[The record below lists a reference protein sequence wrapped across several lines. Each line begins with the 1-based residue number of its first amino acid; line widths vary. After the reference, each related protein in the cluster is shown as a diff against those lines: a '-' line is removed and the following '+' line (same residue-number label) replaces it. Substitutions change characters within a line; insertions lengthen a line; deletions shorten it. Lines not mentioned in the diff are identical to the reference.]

1 LAIVYLA
8 STWLGLT
15 HAALVG
21 TASPVWSSAGV
32 ALAGLYRLGLSR
44 WPAIFVASLV
54 VHLLPA
60 SLSPAAALAIAV
72 GNTLE
77 AVLGVWLLRRLG
89 FSPELARIQDVLVLT
104 FTAATGTL
112 ASVLA
117 GVLGLM
123 LSGGVSWDSV
133 ALTAW
138 GWWLGNALGMLVV
151 GSALMWCSQHR
162 PEPRG
167 REALV
172 LTLLTLGIFLGPLFS
187 GRWTPVRVSAQVL
200 LLLPM
205 GAWAVWRFGSRTAAY
220 CFLLLV
226 GVFLWSGISGPA
238 SVLASAMAAGGVL
251 KPRLFLVI
259 VAFTG
264 LLLMAAR
271 AERGM
276 SSTHLEVL
284 TTALRGVQEGVLVC
298 EQFPNE
304 APRLVYANA
313 SFLEMGGW
321 RREDLLGRSPLS
333 LWGDALEPDV
343 HQRLEDAVRSRR
355 PFQGEVAM
363 AHQDGSRVY
372 NEMHLSFVRA
382 AGSRGTFLV
391 STHRDITSQKRLQ
404 AQLASAERIAAV
416 GTLAAGVGH
425 EINNPLAYLLLN
437 LEGAMRSLKKG
448 PEHVPEARARLE
460 YVREGAERIRVI
472 ARDLKVFSRQEGEER
487 EMLDVNE
494 VVVPAL
500 RMAAHSVRARARL
513 VEDFGSPPPVSGCEA
528 RLGQVLLNLLVNA
541 LQSIPEG
548 NPEQHE
554 VRVRTGSD
562 ALGRALV
569 EVSDTGCG
577 MAPHV
582 LERIFEPFFTTKPSG
597 EGTGLGL
604 AICQQ
609 IIQSHG
615 GELQVRSEQGKG
627 SVFTLV
633 LPAAEPS
640 AKARMP
646 EVTSLVPV
654 SPPRRR
660 ILVIDDEPRLAQSMR
675 MLIEPSHDVVVTTRG
690 AEAMAWVSA
699 GQRFDLVLCDLQ
711 MPGATGMDVYS
722 HLRAHA
728 PELLERL
735 VFISGGAYTQ
745 ATRDFVRSVRNRILE
760 KPVRPEELLAT
771 IDEAL
776 ATSSSSAA

>member
-1 LAIVYLA
+1 MRTTLA
-8 STWLGLT
+8 SFLACAGGGLRHSDAT
-15 HAALVG
+15 TAPRSSIRVRPGRTRRGARVGDRVPGVHVVGPDARGARGHGQSGLVVG
-21 TASPVWSSAGV
+21 GRGPRGSLPPRLV
-32 ALAGLYRLGLSR
+32 ALARHLPGLAG
-44 WPAIFVASLV
+44 PAPV
-54 VHLLPA
+54 VPPPPA
-60 SLSPAAALAIAV
+60 SRSPAAALAIAV

-104 FTAATGTL
+104 FTAATGAL

-304 APRLVYANA
+304 APRLVYGNA

-391 STHRDITSQKRLQ
+391 PTHRAITIQNRLH

-416 GTLAAGVGH
+416 G
-425 EINNPLAYLLLN
+425 P
-437 LEGAMRSLKKG
+437 
-448 PEHVPEARARLE
+448 
-460 YVREGAERIRVI
+460 
-472 ARDLKVFSRQEGEER
+472 
-487 EMLDVNE
+487 
-494 VVVPAL
+494 
-500 RMAAHSVRARARL
+500 
-513 VEDFGSPPPVSGCEA
+513 
-528 RLGQVLLNLLVNA
+528 
-541 LQSIPEG
+541 
-548 NPEQHE
+548 
-554 VRVRTGSD
+554 
-562 ALGRALV
+562 
-569 EVSDTGCG
+569 
-577 MAPHV
+577 
-582 LERIFEPFFTTKPSG
+582 
-597 EGTGLGL
+597 
-604 AICQQ
+604 
-609 IIQSHG
+609 
-615 GELQVRSEQGKG
+615 
-627 SVFTLV
+627 
-633 LPAAEPS
+633 LPA
-640 AKARMP
+640 R
-646 EVTSLVPV
+646 
-654 SPPRRR
+654 
-660 ILVIDDEPRLAQSMR
+660 
-675 MLIEPSHDVVVTTRG
+675 
-690 AEAMAWVSA
+690 
-699 GQRFDLVLCDLQ
+699 
-711 MPGATGMDVYS
+711 PG
-722 HLRAHA
+722 
-728 PELLERL
+728 P
-735 VFISGGAYTQ
+735 
-745 ATRDFVRSVRNRILE
+745 
-760 KPVRPEELLAT
+760 
-771 IDEAL
+771 
-776 ATSSSSAA
+776 